1 MSATSEQVQA
11 GPGATAAF
19 WRYWASRVAS
29 RTGDGISA
37 AAMPLVAIQ
46 FTNASNFQIGLLTA
60 ASYAAVFSIG
70 LPAGMVVRRF
80 ALKPLQVGMDV
91 FRGLVIL
98 SIPIAAWFDV
108 LTFAHL
114 LTVAFIVGLASNIF
128 DVASAT
134 FLPQVVPREELMRR
148 NSLLSGTSST
158 TGLVGPSVGGV
169 LVQTVGTLWCVVGD
183 AVSYLISGAILSS
196 VKVKSPQK
204 AQAGPG
210 SSWRSEMFA
219 GVSFV
224 MRHPTMRAAT
234 FAATAVNFGA
244 GALMACTAPF
254 LVRQL
259 ALPPGTVGL
268 VLAAEGVGAIV
279 ATVVLVRMVRRIGNA
294 RTFLWVAAACPL
306 GAVLIPLATGAL
318 TVPIIIFGA
327 AGLAGGV
334 AAISVIARTHRQL
347 ATPPELL
354 SRVMA
359 SVRFVS
365 QGVVPFGAL
374 AGGAI
379 SSLVSP
385 RAGLIVVVL
394 ASACAPIALWLSPVR
409 SAQEL
414 DTQPAQDQPTSSTVA
429 PVSSQS

>member
-1 MSATSEQVQA
+1 M
-11 GPGATAAF
+11 
-19 WRYWASRVAS
+19 AS

-46 FTNASNFQIGLLTA
+46 FTNASNIQIGLLTA
-60 ASYAAVFSIG
+60 ASYAAIFTIG

-98 SIPIAAWFDV
+98 SIPVAAWFDV
-108 LTFAHL
+108 LTFSHL
-114 LTVAFIVGLASNIF
+114 LAVAFIVGLASNIF

-134 FLPQVVPREELMRR
+134 FLPQVVPRADLMRR

-158 TGLVGPSVGGV
+158 TALVGPSLGGL

-183 AVSYLISGAILSS
+183 AVSYLVSGAILSS
-196 VKVKSPQK
+196 VVAVKSPQK
-204 AQAGPG
+204 ADAGRS
-210 SSWRSEMFA
+210 SSWRSELFA
-219 GVSFV
+219 GIAFV

-244 GALMACTAPF
+244 GALMACMAPF

-268 VLAAEGVGAIV
+268 VLAAEGVGAIA
-279 ATVVLVRMVRRIGNA
+279 ATVILVRMVRRIGNA
-294 RTFLWVAAACPL
+294 RTFLWAAAACPL
-306 GAVLIPLATGAL
+306 GALLMPAAKGSFAAAVVI
-318 TVPIIIFGA
+318 VGA

-334 AAISVIARTHRQL
+334 AAISVIARTHRQM

-365 QGVVPFGAL
+365 QGVVPLGAL
-374 AGGAI
+374 VGGAI
-379 SSLVSP
+379 SELVSP
-385 RAGLIVVVL
+385 RAGLVVVVV

-409 SAQEL
+409 SAREL